1 MYTFTYNPL
10 RHHNVSIL
18 INININ
24 ANVNINIGYNILSVA
39 KFRVNFY
46 LLLQEEKMRM
56 VVVTRCTKTIFFK
69 DEVQLSIFLFPF
81 SIQKRKHTRA
91 TTETQICLL

>member
-24 ANVNINIGYNILSVA
+24 VNINIGSNILYVA

-69 DEVQLSIFLFPF
+69 DEAQLSIFLFLF
-81 SIQKRKHTRA
+81 SIQKRKDTRA
-91 TTETQICLL
+91 TTKTQICLL